1 LPPVISALTRR
12 PFAILRAEDGLGRAL
27 ALAVV
32 CGVFVALPVLSVFAS
47 FWRAGESI
55 DTLRHLL
62 ATVIPSALLETSL
75 LGLAV
80 VIGVVAVGAATGW
93 LVATCDFWGRQTFEW
108 ALLLPLAMP
117 AYIVAYAYTDY
128 LQYAGPLQTA
138 LRDSFQ
144 LQRGDYWFPEIRSLG
159 GAAFV
164 FIVVFYPYVYL
175 LARTAF
181 LARTAAMMDAARSLG
196 QTAWQTWWRVNLPLA
211 RPAIAAGA
219 LLALMET
226 LADYGAA
233 SYFGLQTFT
242 TSIYRA
248 WFSLG
253 DRLAASQLR
262 ETSMTARRTLRWRRL
277 IRRVRPRGVRQLL
290 IE

>member
-1 LPPVISALTRR
+1 VISALTRR

-32 CGVFVALPVLSVFAS
+32 CGAFVALPVLSVFAS

-144 LQRGDYWFPEIRSLG
+144 WQRGDYWFPEIRSLG

-164 FIVVFYPYVYL
+164 FIVVF
-175 LARTAF
+175 
-181 LARTAAMMDAARSLG
+181 
-196 QTAWQTWWRVNLPLA
+196 
-211 RPAIAAGA
+211 
-219 LLALMET
+219 
-226 LADYGAA
+226 
-233 SYFGLQTFT
+233 
-242 TSIYRA
+242 
-248 WFSLG
+248 
-253 DRLAASQLR
+253 
-262 ETSMTARRTLRWRRL
+262 
-277 IRRVRPRGVRQLL
+277 
-290 IE
+290 